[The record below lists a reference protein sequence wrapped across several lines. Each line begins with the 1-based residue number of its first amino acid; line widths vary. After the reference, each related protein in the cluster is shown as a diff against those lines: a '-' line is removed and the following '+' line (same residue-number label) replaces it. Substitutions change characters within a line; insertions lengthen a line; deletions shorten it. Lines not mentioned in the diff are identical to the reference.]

1 VAAQNFSQHGLPAFS
16 DYATVIHYGRYSSA
30 KQAAGTSEERQLDK
44 ADQWAA
50 REGVVF
56 TDRLIDRGKS
66 GFHGKHRTEG
76 DFGTLLQ
83 QVKDSLVTTPA
94 LLVLVE
100 GDRAGREDVDV
111 QLESLVLGLLRG
123 GVDLFIVDAGLHL
136 NLERWR
142 ADIGAQIQLQA
153 ILHGANQYSRRLSA
167 RMQDAHARGRR
178 KIASGEI
185 ARPGWAP
192 SWIDLRN
199 GRWEL
204 NSYATTIK
212 RMLELV
218 HDQGY
223 NATAQRLTGEGHR
236 PPRGKM
242 WTQGSVRSLV
252 QSEAIAGGRVPL
264 RRDPSSVV
272 WDYFPALMPR
282 LEWQALL
289 ARIAA
294 RDGAEAHGGN
304 QNNVNFIGMGVTF
317 CVACGRPA
325 GGRVSSYKQ
334 RSTGNRI
341 QQRYVRCRG
350 VNVHYSHDGEK
361 KVRTERACDAP
372 ALPLRVVH
380 AHLLTRLSLAHLGQ
394 LFPQTQESELG
405 ALQSKIDALQQR
417 LEEQRAVA
425 ANGQQQIASLLA
437 TAPDAVPVVAQ
448 AVAEAKQK
456 VEALELELHQARTA
470 HRAMESDA
478 QRQLGRE
485 VAAAA
490 SDMLKT
496 FWREED
502 TVEQRRQINQL
513 LRKLDIRISI
523 DAKRRQIGLSV
534 GDGGIEWQPLAS
546 VARLRALEE
555 GHVKPVLAYDTPGVG
570 STLLTR
576 EGDFLHQPA
585 SSAPQLSDAE
595 REEVFLGGY
604 DQAVADL
611 EAIKKEVEA
620 GSFRWEEVSDG
631 RDSPE
636 PDSQTT
642 SESRGAE

>member
-1 VAAQNFSQHGLPAFS
+1 MVARNPSQHGLPAFS

-30 KQAAGTSEERQLDK
+30 KQATGSSEERQLDK

-83 QVKDSLVTTPA
+83 QVKDKLVPTPA

-123 GVDLFIVDAGLHL
+123 SVDLFVVDAGLHL

-142 ADIGAQIQLQA
+142 VDLGAQIQLQA
-153 ILHGANQYSRRLSA
+153 LLHGANQYSRRLSA

-178 KIASGEI
+178 KIAAGEV

-199 GRWEL
+199 GKWEL
-204 NSYATTIK
+204 NSYAATIK
-212 RMLELV
+212 RMLALLQ
-218 HDQGY
+218 DQGY
-223 NATAQRLTGEGHR
+223 NATAQRLTEEGHR
-236 PPRGKM
+236 PPRGKK

-252 QSEAIAGGRVPL
+252 QSEAIAGGRVTL

-272 WDYFPALMPR
+272 WDYFPALMTR

-294 RDGAEAHGGN
+294 RDGSPSHGGSQKN
-304 QNNVNFIGMGVTF
+304 INFIGQGITH
-317 CVACGRPA
+317 CASCGRPA
-325 GGRVSSYKQ
+325 GGRVCSYKQ
-334 RSTGNRI
+334 RSTGKRI

-350 VNVHYSHDGEK
+350 RGDG
-361 KVRTERACDAP
+361 TCDSP
-372 ALPLRVVH
+372 ALPLRIVH
-380 AHLLTRLSLAHLGQ
+380 AHLLTRFCLAHLGQ
-394 LFPQTQESELG
+394 LFPQTHESELG
-405 ALQSKIDALQQR
+405 VLQSKIDGIQQN
-417 LEEQRAVA
+417 LEQQQAIA
-425 ANGQQQIASLLA
+425 ANGQAQISTLLA

-448 AVAEAKQK
+448 AVAEAKQQI
-456 VEALELELHQARTA
+456 EALQLELHQVRVAL
-470 HRAMESDA
+470 RALESDA

-490 SDMLKT
+490 SGMLKA
-496 FWREED
+496 FSRDED
-502 TVEQRRQINQL
+502 TADQRRQINQL
-513 LRKLDIRISI
+513 LRKLEAKASI
-523 DAKRRQIGLSV
+523 DAKRQLIGLGIAG
-534 GDGGIEWQPLAS
+534 GDVEWQPLS
-546 VARLRALEE
+546 PRARLQALKEGFVDPSLAADYDWGNAVQAFKDLFPDDDSYAGVIATHQVDDWRSYEQWVEQNKDKIPGWFPLEE
-555 GHVKPVLAYDTPGVG
+555 PDPSQPG
-570 STLLTR
+570 SN
-576 EGDFLHQPA
+576 DWH
-585 SSAPQLSDAE
+585 D
-595 REEVFLGGY
+595 
-604 DQAVADL
+604 
-611 EAIKKEVEA
+611 
-620 GSFRWEEVSDG
+620 
-631 RDSPE
+631 
-636 PDSQTT
+636 
-642 SESRGAE
+642 